1 MILHLSLDEKVI
13 DRCIESFEQV
23 FPGQNRYIVLVKTE
37 NGPRYVKSDKPIFT
51 EYGTRDFWEAVGAI
65 SQYDS
70 IILHTLNLNF
80 AKFIKKVKHKKVY
93 WIEWGADLFVK
104 LLEPRGYKLFY
115 EEDTDWRFSHI
126 RVPKIIYRCI
136 KNIYSKYYI
145 NQVIPALKRIR
156 YFVPDSMPDEYSL
169 LLSYY
174 PELKHLQ
181 YRNFFYY
188 PIDEVVQANMMHC
201 QELGKNIIVG
211 NSSSVSGNHKEAFE
225 FLSKINIGDS
235 KVIVPLSYGNMK
247 YADYVK
253 ETGYKLL
260 GERFMPITD
269 YLPLDEYNQLLS
281 SAHVF
286 IYPHYR
292 QEAVGNIL
300 VSLYLGGKVF
310 LNKVNPLLSFYK
322 RLGLIIFDMDELTT
336 ETIKQPLQP
345 EEVEHN
351 REVLMRNYSKEL
363 QLKLIKDTFE

>member
-51 EYGTRDFWEAVGAI
+51 EYGTQDFWEAVGAI

-70 IILHTLNLNF
+70 IILHTMNLNF
-80 AKFIKKVKHKKVY
+80 VNTILYVS
-93 WIEWGADLFVK
+93 
-104 LLEPRGYKLFY
+104 RGYKLFY

-145 NQVIPALKRIR
+145 NQVIPAVKRIR

-253 ETGYKLL
+253 ETGY
-260 GERFMPITD
+260 
-269 YLPLDEYNQLLS
+269 NSCQ
-281 SAHVF
+281 
-286 IYPHYR
+286 
-292 QEAVGNIL
+292 
-300 VSLYLGGKVF
+300 
-310 LNKVNPLLSFYK
+310 
-322 RLGLIIFDMDELTT
+322 
-336 ETIKQPLQP
+336 
-345 EEVEHN
+345 
-351 REVLMRNYSKEL
+351 
-363 QLKLIKDTFE
+363 